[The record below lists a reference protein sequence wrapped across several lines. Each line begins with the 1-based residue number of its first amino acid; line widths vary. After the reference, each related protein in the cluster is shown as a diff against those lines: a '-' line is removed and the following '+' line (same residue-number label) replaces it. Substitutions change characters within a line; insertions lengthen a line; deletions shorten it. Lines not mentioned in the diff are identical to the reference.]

1 MKYETFTALQTPY
14 FSMEVDEQE
23 VCFYF
28 VYSLTEKGKGAH
40 CYYYVFFVCL
50 FFNIWNPAAL

>member
-1 MKYETFTALQTPY
+1 MKYETFTALQAPY

-23 VCFYF
+23 VCLYF

-40 CYYYVFFVCL
+40 CYYYVLFVWL
-50 FFNIWNPAAL
+50 VFNI